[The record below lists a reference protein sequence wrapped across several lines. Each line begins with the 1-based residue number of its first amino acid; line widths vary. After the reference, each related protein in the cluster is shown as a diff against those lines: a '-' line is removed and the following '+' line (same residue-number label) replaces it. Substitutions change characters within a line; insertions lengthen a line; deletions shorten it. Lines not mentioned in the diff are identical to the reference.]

1 MFLSVSLPV
10 REFSPQLSVEVVA
23 GKRLR
28 VTTRCVRPAMLGP
41 ASAGVGVSRN
51 GTFSLNGGQLA
62 REPEEQERGGMME
75 CVLEFDMIDTPNIQI
90 HHRFRFTVGR
100 FAEDGDG
107 PLVELP
113 LPFANLVRTRF
124 KTL

>member
-62 REPEEQERGGMME
+62 REPEEQERGGIVSVYGFLDTFLVNQAATFTASFWMARTAVG
-75 CVLEFDMIDTPNIQI
+75 VL
-90 HHRFRFTVGR
+90 
-100 FAEDGDG
+100 
-107 PLVELP
+107 
-113 LPFANLVRTRF
+113 
-124 KTL
+124 